1 MNTIEMIQLKIAEL
15 KGQLLEQHPALPV
28 LLREVHKTLRD
39 NPEVVTLL
47 EPEEVGIIVSGLL
60 RQTQTT
66 IATKTSTSKKKGA
79 ITLDML

>member
-1 MNTIEMIQLKIAEL
+1 MNTIELIQLKIAEL
-15 KGQLLEQHPALPV
+15 KGQLLEKHPALPV

-47 EPEEVGIIVSGLL
+47 EPEEVGVIVSGLL
-60 RQTQTT
+60 HQTQTT
-66 IATKTSTSKKKGA
+66 IATKASTSKKKTA